1 MQTGFFQVSLKC
13 AGEAARLCAPHFT
26 PPLLTICDHAV
37 IDRIRQFFSRQEEE
51 ILSGGGSEHALRMAT
66 ATLLVEMSRADRQV
80 DDTETDAVLA
90 AIRQRFDL
98 AEQEARDLADLGHDR
113 ADHATSL
120 YEFTRV
126 LNEQLS
132 REQKLHIVELLWD
145 VAYADGRI
153 DKYEEQL
160 VRKIA
165 ELIYV
170 PHPDFIAAKLRA
182 EARVS

>member
-1 MQTGFFQVSLKC
+1 M
-13 AGEAARLCAPHFT
+13 
-26 PPLLTICDHAV
+26 
-37 IDRIRQFFSRQEEE
+37 IDRIKQFFSRQQDQ
-51 ILSGGGSEHALRMAT
+51 IAASGGSQHALRLAT
-66 ATLLVEMSRADRQV
+66 ATLLVEMTRADRQV
-80 DDTETDAVLA
+80 DSAETDTVLA

-98 AEQEARDLADLGHDR
+98 TAEEARDLADLGHDK

-120 YEFTRV
+120 YEFTQV
-126 LNEQLS
+126 LNDQLG
-132 REQKLHIVELLWD
+132 REQKIQIVELLWD

-182 EARVS
+182 EARAT